1 MFYSAHERFDRDD
14 GDRWVDYLRWLG
26 RGDLRRVVTLD
37 GMLCPPVVTIE
48 DEDAWDFAVQ
58 EDFMLDF
65 FTDLPFVLE
74 HAARFPRAMVLASIR
89 NPSAEQVTD
98 FTHPEFD
105 FAGFDLLDIQ
115 CCASPLLD
123 CGGYPEIFLPEELS
137 PGTGLL
143 RDLARANEIRDRLYR
158 LEPYDFHADCNVW
171 AIWVYAGSTPPVARD
186 NGTGVVDPST
196 ST

>member
-26 RGDLRRVVTLD
+26 RSDLRRIVTLD

-74 HAARFPRAMVLASIR
+74 RAARFPRAMVLASIR
-89 NPSAEQVTD
+89 NPSEAQVTD
-98 FTHPEFD
+98 FTHPGFD
-105 FAGFDLLDIQ
+105 FAGFDLLDQ
-115 CCASPLLD
+115 HCCASPLLD
-123 CGGYPEIFLPEELS
+123 CGGYPEIFSPEELS
-137 PGTGLL
+137 PETGLL
-143 RDLARANEIRDRLYR
+143 RDRDRACEIRDLLYR
-158 LEPYDFHADCNVW
+158 LEPDDFHADCNVW
-171 AIWVYAGSTPPVARD
+171 AIWLHSRSDLTTPRASGPA
-186 NGTGVVDPST
+186 DPLNPT
-196 ST
+196 R